1 MKLINALSLS
11 ICFTLTLYSNNTLAG
26 SCSKNDIDHYLKSG
40 FTHDQVV
47 KLCETAVAKPVVNT
61 PYQAPVATTPAIA
74 QPYSAPAPA
83 ASQDANQLYFET
95 VINANPVTLSGDSLI
110 FERKECATYGDI
122 DMTQTR
128 DKACVNTR
136 TTIQLKG
143 LQIIRAQKA
152 ILMVRKQELVVK
164 GTITR
169 EYLDL
174 ANHNKYKIAAIQ
186 QQLPAHPEELNIP
199 VKKGIDPTRVVVKLK
214 AYR

>member
-1 MKLINALSLS
+1 MKLLSALSLS
-11 ICFTLTLYSNNTLAG
+11 ICFTLTLYNNNALAG

-40 FTHDQVV
+40 FNHDQIV
-47 KLCETAVAKPVVNT
+47 KLCSTAAVKPAPVA
-61 PYQAPVATTPAIA
+61 YQAPVAAVAPTYKTPA
-74 QPYSAPAPA
+74 PV

-95 VINANPVTLSGDSLI
+95 VINANPVTLSGNSLI

-164 GTITR
+164 GHITR

-174 ANHNKYKIAAIQ
+174 AKHNKYKVAAIQ
-186 QQLPAHPEELNIP
+186 KQLPAQPEELNIP
-199 VKKGIDPTRVVVKLK
+199 VKKGIDPTRVVIKLK

>member
-1 MKLINALSLS
+1 MKLINALSLA
-11 ICFTLTLYSNNTLAG
+11 ICFTLTLYSNNSLAG

-40 FTHDQVV
+40 FSHDQIV
-47 KLCETAVAKPVVNT
+47 KLCATAVAKPVVNA
-61 PYQAPVATTPAIA
+61 PYQAPVTATPAA
-74 QPYSAPAPA
+74 TQPYNAPAPV

-95 VINANPVTLSGDSLI
+95 VIKANPVTLSGSSLI
-110 FERKECATYGDI
+110 FQRKECAIYGDI

-174 ANHNKYKIAAIQ
+174 GKHNKYKIAAIRK
-186 QQLPAHPEELNIP
+186 QLPAQPETLNIP
-199 VKKGIDPTRVVVKLK
+199 VKNGIDPTIVVTKLK

>member
-1 MKLINALSLS
+1 MKLLNALSLS
-11 ICFTLTLYSNNTLAG
+11 ICFTLTLYSNNALAG

-40 FTHDQVV
+40 FSHDQVV
-47 KLCETAVAKPVVNT
+47 KLCATAVAKPVANA
-61 PYQAPVATTPAIA
+61 PYQAPVTAKPAAA
-74 QPYSAPAPA
+74 QPYNTPALA

-95 VINANPVTLSGDSLI
+95 VINANPVTLSGGSLI
-110 FERKECATYGDI
+110 FERKECAIYGEI

-136 TTIQLKG
+136 TTIQLKD

-174 ANHNKYKIAAIQ
+174 AKHNPYKIAAIHK
-186 QQLPAHPEELNIP
+186 QLPTHPEELNIP
-199 VKKGIDPTRVVVKLK
+199 IKNGIDPTRVVVKLK

>member
-1 MKLINALSLS
+1 MKLLNALSLS

-40 FTHDQVV
+40 FTHDQVI
-47 KLCETAVAKPVVNT
+47 KLCATAVAKPVVNA
-61 PYQAPVATTPAIA
+61 PYQAPVAATPATTQA
-74 QPYSAPAPA
+74 YSASAPAV
-83 ASQDANQLYFET
+83 SQDANQLYFET
-95 VINANPVTLSGDSLI
+95 VINANPVILSGDSLI
-110 FERKECATYGDI
+110 FQRKECAIYGDI

-136 TTIQLKG
+136 TTIKLKG

-174 ANHNKYKIAAIQ
+174 AKHNKYKIAAIQ
-186 QQLPAHPEELNIP
+186 QQLPTHPEELNIP
-199 VKKGIDPTRVVVKLK
+199 VKKGIDPTRVVIKLK

>member
-47 KLCETAVAKPVVNT
+47 KLCETPVARPAVNT
-61 PYQAPVATTPAIA
+61 PYQAPVATTPATA
-74 QPYSAPAPA
+74 QPYNALAPT
-83 ASQDANQLYFET
+83 SQDANQLYFET

-128 DKACVNTR
+128 DKACVKTR
-136 TTIQLKG
+136 TTIQLKD

-174 ANHNKYKIAAIQ
+174 AKHNKYKIAAIQ

-199 VKKGIDPTRVVVKLK
+199 VKKGIDPTRVVTKLK
-214 AYR
+214 AYH